1 MAAEL
6 GHLIA
11 RLGGDEF
18 VVLVE
23 HTSCPD
29 DAVKVADRVLTELG
43 EPIHVD
49 GRRLSISAS
58 IGIVE
63 RLVAAT
69 NPADLMRAADI
80 TLYWAKANGKA
91 RWALFDPRRSARD
104 IARYKLAAALPAALD
119 RDEFVLYYQ
128 PLVDIA
134 DGTIR
139 GMEALARW
147 LRLTPAAPFVSVN
160 LSALQIR
167 HPGLVADVA
176 TTLRRSGLPPG
187 QLQLEITESAAMGTD
202 DETLHTLQALAD
214 FGVRLAIDDFGTGYS
229 NLAYLRALPVH
240 GLKLAG
246 SFVQGLRSPGPPD
259 PTDEAIL
266 TTFVSLARTLGL
278 TTTVEGIET
287 AVQAQRAHA
296 IGCDL
301 GQGWLFGRPQP
312 DDQLT
317 QLITLGRVRV
327 GPSPVTTA

>member
-104 IARYKLAAALPAALD
+104 VARYQLAAALPTALD
-119 RDEFVLYYQ
+119 RDQFVPYYQ
-128 PLVDIA
+128 PLVDLA
-134 DGTIR
+134 DGAIR

-147 LRLTPAAPFVSVN
+147 HHPELGILGPNRFIDLAEDTGLIVALGSRLLEMACHQAMRWDQGTPNAPFVSVN
-160 LSALQIR
+160 LSVRQIC
-167 HPGLVADVA
+167 HPG
-176 TTLRRSGLPPG
+176 
-187 QLQLEITESAAMGTD
+187 
-202 DETLHTLQALAD
+202 
-214 FGVRLAIDDFGTGYS
+214 
-229 NLAYLRALPVH
+229 
-240 GLKLAG
+240 
-246 SFVQGLRSPGPPD
+246 
-259 PTDEAIL
+259 
-266 TTFVSLARTLGL
+266 
-278 TTTVEGIET
+278 
-287 AVQAQRAHA
+287 
-296 IGCDL
+296 
-301 GQGWLFGRPQP
+301 
-312 DDQLT
+312 
-317 QLITLGRVRV
+317 
-327 GPSPVTTA
+327 